1 MHNTNKNNWCV
12 CLVSRC
18 IIRDKW
24 EIIDLQESL
33 TTTGCSLKIVL
44 FSQFTTTH
52 PLHVEE
58 QLICARHQRWEL
70 IKFQEKKKENTLST
84 KKKSKKP
91 RSRPRK
97 EVLRLLSTE
106 LLTYPSELEKN
117 GFTVCYR
124 EIMYFNVQSW
134 NNVI

>member
-1 MHNTNKNNWCV
+1 MHNTYKNNWCV

-18 IIRDKW
+18 IIRDKL

-91 RSRPRK
+91 RSRPRNC
-97 EVLRLLSTE
+97 LH
-106 LLTYPSELEKN
+106 PSELEKN
-117 GFTVCYR
+117 GSTVCYR
-124 EIMYFNVQSW
+124 EIMYFNVQIW
-134 NNVI
+134 NNVIEVLLISQM